1 MTDKGKILLVDDDAD
16 LLRLLSL
23 RMKTAGYNISTAAN
37 GNEALALLAM
47 EHPGLVITDL
57 KMDQMDGMAL
67 LDAIRREYP
76 TLPVIILTA
85 HGSIPDALLA
95 ANQGVFA
102 FLTKPFDGKDLMA
115 QVERAFSLTAA
126 VAPSAGKKGKDTS
139 WDRILTRSPKMQ
151 AVLDQAR
158 LVAASDASVFV
169 HGASGT
175 GKELLAQAIHQAS
188 PRRAQPFIALN
199 CAAFPEQLLESELFG
214 HKKGAFTGAANN
226 HQGLFQAAEKG
237 TLFLDE
243 IGDMPLSLQVKLL
256 RALQERVI
264 RPVGSTESIAVDVR
278 IISASHRDLE
288 KEMAERHFRD
298 DLYYRLCVVTLELPA
313 LAERPE
319 DIPLLAE
326 FFLRDTAAKNRKDV
340 RGIAPEAM
348 ELLVAAPWPGNVR
361 QLANVI
367 EQAVVLSTTPRIG
380 APLIRHALRDKE
392 GEVMPLADA
401 KGRFEMN
408 YLIQIMRMTRGNVS
422 QAAQLAQRNR
432 TEFYRL
438 LRRYHLDPSAFKENG
453 AVDEE
458 EGEE

>member
-1 MTDKGKILLVDDDAD
+1 MAKQAKILLVDDDAD

-23 RMKTAGYNISTAAN
+23 RMKSAGYQISTAAN
-37 GNEALALLAM
+37 GREALSQLAV
-47 EHPGLVITDL
+47 EHPALVVTDL
-57 KMDQMDGMAL
+57 KMDEMDGMAL
-67 LDAIRREYP
+67 LDAIRRDYP

-102 FLTKPFDGKDLMA
+102 FLTKPFDGKELMA
-115 QVERAFSLTAA
+115 EVERAFQLTAA
-126 VAPSAGKKGKDTS
+126 APQGKHGKEAAG
-139 WDRILTRSPKMQ
+139 WERILTRSAKMQ
-151 AVLDQAR
+151 ALLDQAR
-158 LVAASDASVFV
+158 LVAAADASVFI

-188 PRRAQPFIALN
+188 PRHDRPFVAVN
-199 CAAFPEQLLESELFG
+199 CGAFPEQLLESELFG
-214 HKKGAFTGAANN
+214 HKKGAFTGAASN
-226 HQGLFQAAEKG
+226 HVGLFQAADGG

-243 IGDMPLSLQVKLL
+243 IGDMPLALQVKLL
-256 RALQERVI
+256 RALQERQI
-264 RPVGSTESIAVDVR
+264 RPVGATETIPVDVR
-278 IISASHRDLE
+278 VISASHRDLE
-288 KEMAERHFRD
+288 REMAERRFRD

-313 LAERPE
+313 LAERAE

-326 FFLRDTAAKNRKDV
+326 HFLREAATRNRKDV

-348 ELLVAAPWPGNVR
+348 ELLVTAPWPGNVR

-380 APLIRHALRDKE
+380 APLIRHALRDRD
-392 GEVMPLADA
+392 GEVVPLADA

-408 YLIQIMRMTRGNVS
+408 YLIQLMRMTRGNVS

-438 LRRYHLDPSAFKENG
+438 LRRYHLDPATFK
-453 AVDEE
+453 
-458 EGEE
+458 EGEEENPET

>member
-1 MTDKGKILLVDDDAD
+1 MAKALKILLVDDDAD

-23 RMKTAGYNISTAAN
+23 RMKNAGYQISTAAN
-37 GNEALALLAM
+37 GREALSLLAI
-47 EHPGLVITDL
+47 EHPALVITDL
-57 KMDQMDGMAL
+57 KMDEMDGMAL
-67 LDAIRREYP
+67 LDAIRRDYP

-102 FLTKPFDGKDLMA
+102 FLTKPFDGKELMA
-115 QVERAFSLTAA
+115 EVERAFQLTAA
-126 VAPSAGKKGKDTS
+126 TPTGKKGRNDGG
-139 WDRILTRSPKMQ
+139 WERILTRSAKMQ
-151 AVLDQAR
+151 ALLDQAR
-158 LVAASDASVFV
+158 LVAAADASVFI

-188 PRRAQPFIALN
+188 NRRERPFVAVN
-199 CAAFPEQLLESELFG
+199 CGAFPEQLLESELFG
-214 HKKGAFTGAANN
+214 HKKGSFTGASGN
-226 HQGLFQAAEKG
+226 HVGLFQAADGG

-243 IGDMPLSLQVKLL
+243 IGDMPLALQVKLL
-256 RALQERVI
+256 RALQERQI
-264 RPVGSTESIAVDVR
+264 RPVGATETIPVDVR
-278 IISASHRDLE
+278 VLSASHRDLE
-288 KEMAERHFRD
+288 AEMAERRFRD
-298 DLYYRLCVVTLELPA
+298 DLYYRLCVVTLELPS

-326 FFLRDTAAKNRKDV
+326 HFLREAAQRNRKDV

-348 ELLVAAPWPGNVR
+348 ELLVTAAWPGNVR

-380 APLIRHALRDKE
+380 APLIRHALRDRD
-392 GEVMPLADA
+392 GEVVPLADA

-408 YLIQIMRMTRGNVS
+408 YLIQLMRMTRGNVS

-438 LRRYHLDPSAFKENG
+438 LRRYHLDPANFKEEG
-453 AVDEE
+453 AGDES
-458 EGEE
+458 

>member
-1 MTDKGKILLVDDDAD
+1 MDKGKILLVDDDAD

-23 RMKTAGYNISTAAN
+23 RMKSAGYAISTASN
-37 GNEALALLAM
+37 GSEALSVLAM

-57 KMDQMDGMAL
+57 KMEEMDGMAL
-67 LDAIRREYP
+67 LDAIRRDYP

-85 HGSIPDALLA
+85 HGSIPDALMA

-126 VAPSAGKKGKDTS
+126 SGGGRNGKKAQDLG
-139 WDRILTRSPKMQ
+139 WGRILTRSPKMQ
-151 AVLDQAR
+151 SVLDQAR
-158 LVAASDASVFV
+158 LVAASDASVFI

-188 PRRAQPFIALN
+188 PRRDRSFVAVN
-199 CAAFPEQLLESELFG
+199 CGAFPEQLLESELFG
-214 HKKGAFTGAANN
+214 HKKGAFTGAASN
-226 HQGLFQAAEKG
+226 HIGLFQAADGG

-243 IGDMPLSLQVKLL
+243 IGDMPLALQVKLL
-256 RALQERVI
+256 RALQERAI
-264 RPVGSTESIAVDVR
+264 RPVGATETIAVDVR

-288 KEMAERHFRD
+288 KEMSERRFRD
-298 DLYYRLCVVTLELPA
+298 DLYYRLCVVTLELPS

-326 FFLRDTAAKNRKDV
+326 HFLRITAAKNRKDV

-348 ELLVAAPWPGNVR
+348 ELLVSAPWPGNVR

-380 APLIRHALRDKE
+380 TPLIRHALRDRE

-401 KGRFEMN
+401 KGRFELN

-438 LRRYHLDPSAFKENG
+438 LRRYHLDPAAFKETG
-453 AVDEE
+453 EE
-458 EGEE
+458 E

>member
-1 MTDKGKILLVDDDAD
+1 MAKALKILLVDDDAD

-23 RMKTAGYNISTAAN
+23 RMKSAGYQISTAAN
-37 GNEALALLAM
+37 GREALSLLAI
-47 EHPGLVITDL
+47 EHPALVITDL
-57 KMDQMDGMAL
+57 KMDEMDGMAL
-67 LDAIRREYP
+67 LDAIRRDYP

-102 FLTKPFDGKDLMA
+102 FLTKPFDGKELMA
-115 QVERAFSLTAA
+115 EVERAFQLTAA
-126 VAPSAGKKGKDTS
+126 TPTGKKGRNDGG
-139 WDRILTRSPKMQ
+139 WERILTRSAKMQ
-151 AVLDQAR
+151 ALLDQAR
-158 LVAASDASVFV
+158 LVAAADASVFI

-188 PRRAQPFIALN
+188 NRRERPFVAVN
-199 CAAFPEQLLESELFG
+199 CGAFPEQLLESELFG
-214 HKKGAFTGAANN
+214 HKKGSFTGASGN
-226 HQGLFQAAEKG
+226 HVGLFQAADGG

-243 IGDMPLSLQVKLL
+243 IGDMPLALQVKLL
-256 RALQERVI
+256 RALQERQI
-264 RPVGSTESIAVDVR
+264 RPVGATETIPVDVR
-278 IISASHRDLE
+278 VLSASHRDLE
-288 KEMAERHFRD
+288 AEMAERRFRD
-298 DLYYRLCVVTLELPA
+298 DLYYRLCVVTLELPS

-326 FFLRDTAAKNRKDV
+326 HFLREAAQRNRKDV

-348 ELLVAAPWPGNVR
+348 ELLVTAAWPGNVR

-380 APLIRHALRDKE
+380 APLIRHALRDRD
-392 GEVMPLADA
+392 GEVVPLADA

-408 YLIQIMRMTRGNVS
+408 YLIQLMRMTRGNVS

-438 LRRYHLDPSAFKENG
+438 LRRYHLDPANFKEEG
-453 AVDEE
+453 AGDES
-458 EGEE
+458 

>member
-1 MTDKGKILLVDDDAD
+1 MAKQAKVLLVDDDAD

-23 RMKTAGYNISTAAN
+23 RMKSAGYQVSTAAN
-37 GNEALALLAM
+37 GREALSLLAV
-47 EHPGLVITDL
+47 EHPALVITDL
-57 KMDQMDGMAL
+57 KMDEMDGMAL
-67 LDAIRREYP
+67 LDAIRRDYP

-102 FLTKPFDGKDLMA
+102 FLTKPFDGKELMA
-115 QVERAFSLTAA
+115 EVERAFQLTAA
-126 VAPSAGKKGKDTS
+126 APQGKRGKDAAG
-139 WDRILTRSPKMQ
+139 WERILTRSAKMQ
-151 AVLDQAR
+151 ALLDQAR
-158 LVAASDASVFV
+158 LVAAADASVFI

-188 PRRAQPFIALN
+188 NRRDRPFVAVN
-199 CAAFPEQLLESELFG
+199 CGAFPEQLLESELFG
-214 HKKGAFTGAANN
+214 HKKGSFTGAASN
-226 HQGLFQAAEKG
+226 HIGLFQAADGG

-243 IGDMPLSLQVKLL
+243 IGDMPLALQVKLL
-256 RALQERVI
+256 RALQERQI
-264 RPVGSTESIAVDVR
+264 RPVGATETIPVDVR
-278 IISASHRDLE
+278 VISASHRDLE
-288 KEMAERHFRD
+288 EEMAARRFRD

-313 LAERPE
+313 LAERAE

-326 FFLRDTAAKNRKDV
+326 YFLREAATRNRKDV

-348 ELLVAAPWPGNVR
+348 ELLVTASWPGNVR

-367 EQAVVLSTTPRIG
+367 EQSVVLSTTPRIG
-380 APLIRHALRDKE
+380 APLIRHALRDRD
-392 GEVMPLADA
+392 GEVVPLADA

-438 LRRYHLDPSAFKENG
+438 LRRYHLDPATFKEDDSS
-453 AVDEE
+453 DEA
-458 EGEE
+458 

>member
-1 MTDKGKILLVDDDAD
+1 MEKGRILLVDDDAD

-23 RMKTAGYNISTAAN
+23 RMKAAGYVVSTAAS
-37 GNEALALLAM
+37 GSEALSVLAM
-47 EHPGLVITDL
+47 EHPSLVITDL
-57 KMDQMDGMAL
+57 KMDEMDGMAL
-67 LDAIRREYP
+67 LDAIRRDYP

-95 ANQGVFA
+95 ADQGVFA

-115 QVERAFSLTAA
+115 QVERAFNLTAA
-126 VAPSAGKKGKDTS
+126 VPPSSGKKGRDSS

-151 AVLDQAR
+151 TVLDQAR
-158 LVAASDASVFV
+158 LVAASDASVFI

-188 PRRAQPFIALN
+188 PRHGHAFIAVN

-214 HKKGAFTGAANN
+214 HKKGAFTGAASS
-226 HQGLFQAAEKG
+226 HQGLFQAAEGG

-243 IGDMPLSLQVKLL
+243 IGDMPLPLQVKLL
-256 RALQERVI
+256 RALQERMI
-264 RPVGSTESIAVDVR
+264 RPVGATESIAVDVR

-288 KEMAERHFRD
+288 QEMAARRFRD

-326 FFLRDTAAKNRKDV
+326 FFLRDAAAKNRKDV

-348 ELLVAAPWPGNVR
+348 ELLVSAPWPGNVR

-380 APLIRHALRDKE
+380 APLIRHALRDRE

-438 LRRYHLDPSAFKENG
+438 LHRYHLDPAAFKETG
-453 AVDEE
+453 GEAEEDE
-458 EGEE
+458 

>member
-1 MTDKGKILLVDDDAD
+1 MAKALKILLVDDDAD

-23 RMKTAGYNISTAAN
+23 RMKSAGYQISTAAN
-37 GNEALALLAM
+37 GREALSLLAI
-47 EHPGLVITDL
+47 EHPALVITDL
-57 KMDQMDGMAL
+57 KMDEMDGMAL
-67 LDAIRREYP
+67 LDAIRRDYP

-102 FLTKPFDGKDLMA
+102 FLTKPFDGKELMA
-115 QVERAFSLTAA
+115 EVERAFQLTAA
-126 VAPSAGKKGKDTS
+126 TPTGKKGRNDGG
-139 WDRILTRSPKMQ
+139 WERILTRSAKMQ
-151 AVLDQAR
+151 ALLDQAR
-158 LVAASDASVFV
+158 LVAAADASVFI

-188 PRRAQPFIALN
+188 NRRERPFVAVN
-199 CAAFPEQLLESELFG
+199 CGAFPEQLLESELFG
-214 HKKGAFTGAANN
+214 HKKGSFTGASGN
-226 HQGLFQAAEKG
+226 HVGLFQAADGG

-243 IGDMPLSLQVKLL
+243 IGDMPLALQVKLL
-256 RALQERVI
+256 RALQERQI
-264 RPVGSTESIAVDVR
+264 RPVGATETIPVDVR
-278 IISASHRDLE
+278 VLSASHRDLE
-288 KEMAERHFRD
+288 AEMAERRLRD
-298 DLYYRLCVVTLELPA
+298 DLYYRLCVVTLELPS

-326 FFLRDTAAKNRKDV
+326 HFLREAAQRNRKDV
-340 RGIAPEAM
+340 QGIAPEAM
-348 ELLVAAPWPGNVR
+348 ELLVTAAWPGNVR

-380 APLIRHALRDKE
+380 APLIRHALRDRD
-392 GEVMPLADA
+392 GEVVPLADA

-408 YLIQIMRMTRGNVS
+408 YLIQLMRMTRGNVS

-438 LRRYHLDPSAFKENG
+438 LRRYHLDPANFKEEG
-453 AVDEE
+453 AGDES
-458 EGEE
+458 

>member
-1 MTDKGKILLVDDDAD
+1 MEKGRILLVDDDAD

-23 RMKTAGYNISTAAN
+23 RMKTAGYAISTAAS
-37 GNEALALLAM
+37 GSEALSVLAM
-47 EHPGLVITDL
+47 EHPSLVITDL
-57 KMDQMDGMAL
+57 KMDEMDGMAL
-67 LDAIRREYP
+67 LDAIRRDYP

-95 ANQGVFA
+95 ADQGVFA

-115 QVERAFSLTAA
+115 QVERAFNLTAA
-126 VAPSAGKKGKDTS
+126 VPPSSGKKGRDSS

-151 AVLDQAR
+151 TVLDQAR
-158 LVAASDASVFV
+158 LVAASDASVFI

-188 PRRAQPFIALN
+188 PRRSHAFIAVN

-214 HKKGAFTGAANN
+214 HKKGAFTGAASS
-226 HQGLFQAAEKG
+226 HQGLFQAAEGG

-243 IGDMPLSLQVKLL
+243 IGDMPLPLQVKLL

-264 RPVGSTESIAVDVR
+264 RPVGATESIAVDVR

-288 KEMAERHFRD
+288 QEMAARRFRD

-326 FFLRDTAAKNRKDV
+326 FFLRDAAAKNRKDV

-348 ELLVAAPWPGNVR
+348 ELLVSAPWPGNVR

-380 APLIRHALRDKE
+380 APLIRHALRDRE

-438 LRRYHLDPSAFKENG
+438 LHRYHLDPAAFKEPG
-453 AVDEE
+453 GEAEE
-458 EGEE
+458 E

>member
-1 MTDKGKILLVDDDAD
+1 MAKALKILLVDDDAD

-23 RMKTAGYNISTAAN
+23 RMKSAGYQISTAAN
-37 GNEALALLAM
+37 GREALSLLAI
-47 EHPGLVITDL
+47 EHPALVITDL
-57 KMDQMDGMAL
+57 KMDEMDGMAL
-67 LDAIRREYP
+67 LDAIRRDYP

-85 HGSIPDALLA
+85 HGSIPDALVA

-102 FLTKPFDGKDLMA
+102 FLTKPFDGKELMA
-115 QVERAFSLTAA
+115 EVERAFQLTAA
-126 VAPSAGKKGKDTS
+126 TPTGKKGRNDGG
-139 WDRILTRSPKMQ
+139 WERILTRSAKMQ
-151 AVLDQAR
+151 ALLDQAR
-158 LVAASDASVFV
+158 LVAAADASVFI

-188 PRRAQPFIALN
+188 NRRERPFVAVN
-199 CAAFPEQLLESELFG
+199 CGAFPEQLLESELFG
-214 HKKGAFTGAANN
+214 HKKGSFTGASGN
-226 HQGLFQAAEKG
+226 HVGLFQAADGG

-243 IGDMPLSLQVKLL
+243 IGDMPLALQVKLL
-256 RALQERVI
+256 RALQERQI
-264 RPVGSTESIAVDVR
+264 RPVGATETIPVDVR
-278 IISASHRDLE
+278 VLSASHRDLE
-288 KEMAERHFRD
+288 AEMAERRFRD
-298 DLYYRLCVVTLELPA
+298 DLYYRLCVVTLELPS

-326 FFLRDTAAKNRKDV
+326 HFLREAAQRNRKDV

-348 ELLVAAPWPGNVR
+348 ELLVTAAWPGNVR

-380 APLIRHALRDKE
+380 APLIRHALRDRD
-392 GEVMPLADA
+392 GEVVPLADA

-408 YLIQIMRMTRGNVS
+408 YLIQLMRMTRGNVS

-438 LRRYHLDPSAFKENG
+438 LRRYHLDPANFKEEG
-453 AVDEE
+453 AGDES
-458 EGEE
+458 

>member
-1 MTDKGKILLVDDDAD
+1 MDKGKILLVDDDAD

-23 RMKTAGYNISTAAN
+23 RMKSAGYTVSTAAN
-37 GNEALALLAM
+37 GSEALSVLAM
-47 EHPGLVITDL
+47 EHPRLVITDL
-57 KMDQMDGMAL
+57 RMDQMDGMAL
-67 LDAIRREYP
+67 LEAIRRDYP

-85 HGSIPDALLA
+85 HGSIPDALVA

-126 VAPSAGKKGKDTS
+126 PLPPDGKKRADQPG
-139 WDRILTRSPKMQ
+139 WERILTRSPKME

-158 LVAASDASVFV
+158 LVAASSASVFI

-175 GKELLAQAIHQAS
+175 GKELLAQAIHQSS
-188 PRRAQPFIALN
+188 PRRDRPFIAVN

-214 HKKGAFTGAANN
+214 HEKGAFTGAATS
-226 HQGLFQAAEKG
+226 HQGLFQAADGG

-243 IGDMPLSLQVKLL
+243 IGDMPLPLQVKLL
-256 RALQERVI
+256 RALQEHCV
-264 RPVGSTESIAVDVR
+264 RPVGATESIPVDVR

-288 KEMAERHFRD
+288 QEMAARRFRD
-298 DLYYRLCVVTLELPA
+298 DLYYRLCVVTLELPS
-313 LAERPE
+313 LAQRPE

-326 FFLRDTAAKNRKDV
+326 HFLRETASKNRKEAN
-340 RGIAPEAM
+340 GITPEAM

-392 GEVMPLADA
+392 GEVLPLADA

-438 LRRYHLDPSAFKENG
+438 LRRYHLDPAAFKEG
-453 AVDEE
+453 GGDDEE
-458 EGEE
+458 

>member
-1 MTDKGKILLVDDDAD
+1 MIEKGKILLVDDDAD

-23 RMKTAGYNISTAAN
+23 RMKTAGYSVSTAAN
-37 GNEALALLAM
+37 GNEALSVLAM

-67 LDAIRREYP
+67 LDAIRRDYP

-95 ANQGVFA
+95 ADQGVFA

-126 VAPSAGKKGKDTS
+126 VAPSSGKKGKDTS

-175 GKELLAQAIHQAS
+175 GKELLAQAMHQAS
-188 PRRAQPFIALN
+188 PRRMQPFIALN

-288 KEMAERHFRD
+288 KEMAERRFRD
-298 DLYYRLCVVTLELPA
+298 DLYYRLCVVTLELPS

-326 FFLRDTAAKNRKDV
+326 FFLRDTAIKNRKDV
-340 RGIAPEAM
+340 RGIAPDAM

-392 GEVMPLADA
+392 GEVIPLADA

-438 LRRYHLDPSAFKENG
+438 LRRYHLDPAAFKENG
-453 AVDEE
+453 AADEE
-458 EGEE
+458 ENEE

>member
-1 MTDKGKILLVDDDAD
+1 MEKGRILLVDDDAD

-23 RMKTAGYNISTAAN
+23 RMKAAGYVVSTAAS
-37 GNEALALLAM
+37 GSEALSVLAM
-47 EHPGLVITDL
+47 EHPSLVITDL
-57 KMDQMDGMAL
+57 KMDEMDGMAL
-67 LDAIRREYP
+67 LDAIRRDYP

-95 ANQGVFA
+95 ADQGVFA

-115 QVERAFSLTAA
+115 QVERAFNLTAA
-126 VAPSAGKKGKDTS
+126 VPPSSGKKGRDSS

-151 AVLDQAR
+151 TVLDQAR
-158 LVAASDASVFV
+158 LVAASDASVFI

-188 PRRAQPFIALN
+188 PRHGHAFIAVN

-214 HKKGAFTGAANN
+214 HKKGAFTGAASS
-226 HQGLFQAAEKG
+226 HQGLFQAAEGG

-243 IGDMPLSLQVKLL
+243 IGDMPLPLQVKLL
-256 RALQERVI
+256 RALQERMI
-264 RPVGSTESIAVDVR
+264 RPVGATESIAVDVR

-288 KEMAERHFRD
+288 QEMAARRFRD

-326 FFLRDTAAKNRKDV
+326 FFLRDAAAKNRKDV

-348 ELLVAAPWPGNVR
+348 ELLVSAPWPGNVR

-380 APLIRHALRDKE
+380 APLIRHALRDRE

-438 LRRYHLDPSAFKENG
+438 LHRYHLDPAAFKE
-453 AVDEE
+453 
-458 EGEE
+458 

>member
-1 MTDKGKILLVDDDAD
+1 MAKQAKVLLVDDDAD

-23 RMKTAGYNISTAAN
+23 RMKSAGYQISTAAN
-37 GNEALALLAM
+37 GREALSQLAV
-47 EHPGLVITDL
+47 EHPALVVTDL
-57 KMDQMDGMAL
+57 KMDEMDGMAL
-67 LDAIRREYP
+67 LDAIRRDYP

-102 FLTKPFDGKDLMA
+102 FLTKPFDGKELMA
-115 QVERAFSLTAA
+115 EVERAFQLTAA
-126 VAPSAGKKGKDTS
+126 APQGKRGKEAAG
-139 WDRILTRSPKMQ
+139 WERILTRSAKMQ
-151 AVLDQAR
+151 ALLDQAR
-158 LVAASDASVFV
+158 LVAAADASVFI

-188 PRRAQPFIALN
+188 PRRDRPFVAVN
-199 CAAFPEQLLESELFG
+199 CGAFPEQLLESELFG
-214 HKKGAFTGAANN
+214 HKKGAFTGAASN
-226 HQGLFQAAEKG
+226 HVGLFQAADGG

-243 IGDMPLSLQVKLL
+243 IGDMPLALQVKLL
-256 RALQERVI
+256 RALQERQI
-264 RPVGSTESIAVDVR
+264 RPVGATETIPVDVR
-278 IISASHRDLE
+278 VISASHRDLE
-288 KEMAERHFRD
+288 REMAERRFRD

-313 LAERPE
+313 LAERAE

-326 FFLRDTAAKNRKDV
+326 HFLREAATRNRKDV

-348 ELLVAAPWPGNVR
+348 ELLVTAPWPGNVR

-380 APLIRHALRDKE
+380 APLIRHALRDRD
-392 GEVMPLADA
+392 GEVVPLADA

-408 YLIQIMRMTRGNVS
+408 YLIQLMRMTRGNVS

-438 LRRYHLDPSAFKENG
+438 LRRYHLDPATFKE
-453 AVDEE
+453 DEE
-458 EGEE
+458 ESPET

>member
-1 MTDKGKILLVDDDAD
+1 MAKALKILLVDDDAD

-23 RMKTAGYNISTAAN
+23 RMKNAGYQISTAAN
-37 GNEALALLAM
+37 GREALSLLAI
-47 EHPGLVITDL
+47 EHPALVITDL
-57 KMDQMDGMAL
+57 KMDEMDGMAL
-67 LDAIRREYP
+67 LDAIRRDYP

-85 HGSIPDALLA
+85 HGSIPDALVA

-102 FLTKPFDGKDLMA
+102 FLTKPFDGKELMA
-115 QVERAFSLTAA
+115 EVERAFQLTAA
-126 VAPSAGKKGKDTS
+126 TPTGKKGRNDGS
-139 WDRILTRSPKMQ
+139 WERILTRSAKMQ
-151 AVLDQAR
+151 ALLDQAR
-158 LVAASDASVFV
+158 LVAAADASVFI

-188 PRRAQPFIALN
+188 NRRERPFVAVN
-199 CAAFPEQLLESELFG
+199 CGAFPEQLLESELFG
-214 HKKGAFTGAANN
+214 HKKGSFTGASGN
-226 HQGLFQAAEKG
+226 HVGLFQAADGG

-243 IGDMPLSLQVKLL
+243 IGDMPLALQVKLL
-256 RALQERVI
+256 RALQERQI
-264 RPVGSTESIAVDVR
+264 RPVGATETIPVDVR
-278 IISASHRDLE
+278 VLSASHRDLE
-288 KEMAERHFRD
+288 AEMAERRFRD
-298 DLYYRLCVVTLELPA
+298 DLYYRLCVVTLELPS

-326 FFLRDTAAKNRKDV
+326 HFLREAAQRNRKDV

-348 ELLVAAPWPGNVR
+348 ELLVTAAWPGNVR

-380 APLIRHALRDKE
+380 APLIRHALRDRD
-392 GEVMPLADA
+392 GEVVPLADA

-408 YLIQIMRMTRGNVS
+408 YLIQLMRMTRGNVS

-438 LRRYHLDPSAFKENG
+438 LRRYHLDPANFKEEG
-453 AVDEE
+453 AGDES
-458 EGEE
+458 

>member
-1 MTDKGKILLVDDDAD
+1 MEKGRILLVDDDAD

-23 RMKTAGYNISTAAN
+23 RMKAAGYVVSTAAS
-37 GNEALALLAM
+37 GSEALSVLAM
-47 EHPGLVITDL
+47 EHPSLVITDL
-57 KMDQMDGMAL
+57 KMDEMDGMAL
-67 LDAIRREYP
+67 LDAIRRDYP

-95 ANQGVFA
+95 ADQGVFA

-115 QVERAFSLTAA
+115 QVERAFNLTAA
-126 VAPSAGKKGKDTS
+126 VPPSSGKKGRDSS

-151 AVLDQAR
+151 TVLDQAR
-158 LVAASDASVFV
+158 LVAASDASVFI

-188 PRRAQPFIALN
+188 PRHGHAFIAVN

-214 HKKGAFTGAANN
+214 HKKGAFTGAASS
-226 HQGLFQAAEKG
+226 HQGLFQAAEGG

-243 IGDMPLSLQVKLL
+243 IGDMPLPLQVKLL
-256 RALQERVI
+256 RALQERMI
-264 RPVGSTESIAVDVR
+264 RPVGATESIAVDVR

-288 KEMAERHFRD
+288 QEMAARRFRD

-326 FFLRDTAAKNRKDV
+326 FFLRDAAAKNRKDV

-348 ELLVAAPWPGNVR
+348 ELLVSAPWPGNVR

-380 APLIRHALRDKE
+380 APLIRHALRDRE

-438 LRRYHLDPSAFKENG
+438 LHRYHLDPAAFKEAG
-453 AVDEE
+453 GEAEE
-458 EGEE
+458 E

>member
-1 MTDKGKILLVDDDAD
+1 MAKALKILLVDDDAD

-23 RMKTAGYNISTAAN
+23 RMKNAGYQISTAAN
-37 GNEALALLAM
+37 GREALSLLAI
-47 EHPGLVITDL
+47 EHPALVITDL
-57 KMDQMDGMAL
+57 KMDEMDGMAL
-67 LDAIRREYP
+67 LDAIRRDYP

-85 HGSIPDALLA
+85 HGSIPDALVA

-102 FLTKPFDGKDLMA
+102 FLTKPFDGKELMA
-115 QVERAFSLTAA
+115 EVERAFQLTAA
-126 VAPSAGKKGKDTS
+126 TPAGKKGRNDGS
-139 WDRILTRSPKMQ
+139 WERILTRSAKMQ
-151 AVLDQAR
+151 ALLDQAR
-158 LVAASDASVFV
+158 LVAAADASVFI

-188 PRRAQPFIALN
+188 NRRERPFVAVN
-199 CAAFPEQLLESELFG
+199 CGAFPEQLLESELFG
-214 HKKGAFTGAANN
+214 HKKGSFTGASGN
-226 HQGLFQAAEKG
+226 HVGLFQAADGG

-243 IGDMPLSLQVKLL
+243 IGDMPLALQVKLL
-256 RALQERVI
+256 RALQERQI
-264 RPVGSTESIAVDVR
+264 RPVGATETIPVDVR
-278 IISASHRDLE
+278 VLSASHRDLE
-288 KEMAERHFRD
+288 AEMAERRFRD
-298 DLYYRLCVVTLELPA
+298 DLYYRLCVVTLELPS

-326 FFLRDTAAKNRKDV
+326 HFLREAAQRNRKDV

-348 ELLVAAPWPGNVR
+348 ELLVTAAWPGNVR

-380 APLIRHALRDKE
+380 APLIRHALRDRD
-392 GEVMPLADA
+392 GEVVPLADA

-408 YLIQIMRMTRGNVS
+408 YLIQLMRMTRGNVS

-438 LRRYHLDPSAFKENG
+438 LRRYHLDPANFKEEG
-453 AVDEE
+453 AGDES
-458 EGEE
+458 

>member
-1 MTDKGKILLVDDDAD
+1 MEKGRILLVDDDAD

-23 RMKTAGYNISTAAN
+23 RMKAAGYVVSTAAS
-37 GNEALALLAM
+37 GSEALSVLAM
-47 EHPGLVITDL
+47 EHPSLVITDL
-57 KMDQMDGMAL
+57 KMDEMDGMAL
-67 LDAIRREYP
+67 LDAIRRDYP

-95 ANQGVFA
+95 ADQGVFA

-115 QVERAFSLTAA
+115 QVERAFNLTAA
-126 VAPSAGKKGKDTS
+126 VPPSSGKKGRDSS

-151 AVLDQAR
+151 TVLDQAR
-158 LVAASDASVFV
+158 LVAASDASVFI

-188 PRRAQPFIALN
+188 PRHGHAFIAVN

-214 HKKGAFTGAANN
+214 HKKGAFTGAASS
-226 HQGLFQAAEKG
+226 HQGLFQAAEGG

-243 IGDMPLSLQVKLL
+243 IGDMPLPLQVKLL
-256 RALQERVI
+256 RALQERMI
-264 RPVGSTESIAVDVR
+264 RPVGATESIAVDVR

-288 KEMAERHFRD
+288 QEMAARRFRD

-326 FFLRDTAAKNRKDV
+326 FFLRDAAAKNRKDV

-348 ELLVAAPWPGNVR
+348 ELLVSAPWPGNVR

-380 APLIRHALRDKE
+380 APLIRHALRDRE

-438 LRRYHLDPSAFKENG
+438 LHRYHLDPAAFKEPG
-453 AVDEE
+453 GEAEE
-458 EGEE
+458 E

>member
-1 MTDKGKILLVDDDAD
+1 MEKGRILLVDDDAD

-23 RMKTAGYNISTAAN
+23 RMNTAGYAVSTAAS
-37 GNEALALLAM
+37 GNEALSVLAM
-47 EHPGLVITDL
+47 EHPSLVITDL
-57 KMDQMDGMAL
+57 KMDEMDGMAL
-67 LDAIRREYP
+67 LDAIRRDYP

-95 ANQGVFA
+95 ADQGVFA

-126 VAPSAGKKGKDTS
+126 VLPSSGKKGRDSS

-151 AVLDQAR
+151 TVLDQAR

-188 PRRAQPFIALN
+188 PRRNQAFIALN

-226 HQGLFQAAEKG
+226 HQGLFQAADKG

-264 RPVGSTESIAVDVR
+264 RPVGATESIAVDVR

-288 KEMAERHFRD
+288 QEMAARRFRD
-298 DLYYRLCVVTLELPA
+298 DLYYRLCVVTLELPS

-348 ELLVAAPWPGNVR
+348 ELLVGAPWPGNVR
-361 QLANVI
+361 QLANVV

-380 APLIRHALRDKE
+380 APLIRHALRDRE

-401 KGRFEMN
+401 KGRFEMH

-438 LRRYHLDPSAFKENG
+438 LRRYHLDPAAFKETDS
-453 AVDEE
+453 DESE
-458 EGEE
+458 VEV

>member
-1 MTDKGKILLVDDDAD
+1 MEKGRILLVDDDAD

-23 RMKTAGYNISTAAN
+23 RMKTAGYTVSTAAS
-37 GNEALALLAM
+37 GNEALSVLAM
-47 EHPGLVITDL
+47 EHPSLVITDL
-57 KMDQMDGMAL
+57 KMDEMDGMAL
-67 LDAIRREYP
+67 LDAIRRDYP

-95 ANQGVFA
+95 ADQGVFA

-115 QVERAFSLTAA
+115 QVERAFNLTAA
-126 VAPSAGKKGKDTS
+126 VPPSSGKKGRDSS

-151 AVLDQAR
+151 TVLDQAR
-158 LVAASDASVFV
+158 LVAASDASVFI

-188 PRRAQPFIALN
+188 PRHGHAFIAVN

-214 HKKGAFTGAANN
+214 HKKGAFTGAASS
-226 HQGLFQAAEKG
+226 HQGLFQAAEGG

-243 IGDMPLSLQVKLL
+243 IGDMPLPLQVKLL
-256 RALQERVI
+256 RALQERMI
-264 RPVGSTESIAVDVR
+264 RPVGATESIAVDVR

-288 KEMAERHFRD
+288 QEMAARRFRD

-326 FFLRDTAAKNRKDV
+326 FFLRDAAAKNRKDV

-348 ELLVAAPWPGNVR
+348 ELLVSAPWPGNVR

-380 APLIRHALRDKE
+380 APLIRHALRDRE

-438 LRRYHLDPSAFKENG
+438 LHRYHLDPAAFKEAG
-453 AVDEE
+453 GKAEE
-458 EGEE
+458 E

>member
-1 MTDKGKILLVDDDAD
+1 MEKGRILLVDDDAD

-23 RMKTAGYNISTAAN
+23 RMKAAGYVVSTAAN
-37 GNEALALLAM
+37 GSEALSVLAM
-47 EHPGLVITDL
+47 EHPSLVITDL
-57 KMDQMDGMAL
+57 KMDEMDGMAL
-67 LDAIRREYP
+67 LDAIRRDYP

-95 ANQGVFA
+95 ADQGVFA

-115 QVERAFSLTAA
+115 QVERAFNLTAA
-126 VAPSAGKKGKDTS
+126 VPPSSGKKGRDSS

-151 AVLDQAR
+151 TVLDQAR
-158 LVAASDASVFV
+158 LVAASDASVFI

-188 PRRAQPFIALN
+188 PRHSHAFIAVN

-214 HKKGAFTGAANN
+214 HKKGAFTGAASS
-226 HQGLFQAAEKG
+226 HQGLFQAAEGG

-243 IGDMPLSLQVKLL
+243 IGDMPLPLQVKLL
-256 RALQERVI
+256 RALQERMI
-264 RPVGSTESIAVDVR
+264 RPVGATESIAVDVR

-288 KEMAERHFRD
+288 QEMAARRFRD

-326 FFLRDTAAKNRKDV
+326 FFLRDAAAKNRKDV

-348 ELLVAAPWPGNVR
+348 ELLVSAPWPGNVR

-380 APLIRHALRDKE
+380 APLIRHALRDRE

-438 LRRYHLDPSAFKENG
+438 LHRYHLDPAAFKEPG
-453 AVDEE
+453 GEVEE
-458 EGEE
+458 E

>member
-1 MTDKGKILLVDDDAD
+1 MEKGKILLVDDDAD

-23 RMKTAGYNISTAAN
+23 RMKSAGYAVLTAAS
-37 GNEALALLAM
+37 GNEALSVLAM

-57 KMDQMDGMAL
+57 KMDEMDGMAL
-67 LDAIRREYP
+67 LDAIRRDFP

-85 HGSIPDALLA
+85 HGSIPDALVA
-95 ANQGVFA
+95 ADQGVFA

-115 QVERAFSLTAA
+115 QVDRAFNLTAA
-126 VAPSAGKKGKDTS
+126 STGNRKSPDRGFE
-139 WDRILTRSPKMQ
+139 RILTRSPRMQ

-158 LVAASDASVFV
+158 LVAASDASVFI

-188 PRRAQPFIALN
+188 PRRSKAFVAVN
-199 CAAFPEQLLESELFG
+199 CGAFPEQLLESELFG
-214 HKKGAFTGAANN
+214 HKKGAFTGAASN
-226 HQGLFQAAEKG
+226 HVGLFQAADGG

-243 IGDMPLSLQVKLL
+243 IGDMPLALQVKLL

-264 RPVGSTESIAVDVR
+264 RPVGATESIPVDVR
-278 IISASHRDLE
+278 VISASHRDLE
-288 KEMAERHFRD
+288 KEMAERRFRD
-298 DLYYRLCVVTLELPA
+298 DLYYRLCVVTLELPS

-326 FFLRDTAAKNRKDV
+326 FFLRETASKNRKDV

-380 APLIRHALRDKE
+380 APLIRHALRDRE
-392 GEVMPLADA
+392 GEVLPLADA

-438 LRRYHLDPSAFKENG
+438 LRRYHLDPAAFKE
-453 AVDEE
+453 
-458 EGEE
+458 EGTE

>member
-1 MTDKGKILLVDDDAD
+1 VNKGKILLVDDDAD

-23 RMKTAGYNISTAAN
+23 RMKNAGYLVSVATN
-37 GNEALALLAM
+37 GSEALSKLAV
-47 EHPGLVITDL
+47 EHPSLVITDL
-57 KMDQMDGMAL
+57 KMDEMDGMAL
-67 LDAIRREYP
+67 LDAIRRDYP

-102 FLTKPFDGKDLMA
+102 FLTKPFDGKELMA
-115 QVERAFSLTAA
+115 EVERAFQLTA
-126 VAPSAGKKGKDTS
+126 PNQSDKIGSKGTS
-139 WDRILTRSPKMQ
+139 PWSRILTRSPKMQ
-151 AVLDQAR
+151 SLLDQAR
-158 LVAASDASVFV
+158 LVAAADASVFI

-188 PRRAQPFIALN
+188 SRRDRPFVAVN
-199 CAAFPEQLLESELFG
+199 CGAFPEQLLESELFG
-214 HKKGAFTGAANN
+214 HRKGAFTGAASN
-226 HQGLFQAAEKG
+226 HEGLFQAADGG

-256 RALQERVI
+256 RALQERQV
-264 RPVGSTESIAVDVR
+264 RPVGATETIPVDVR
-278 IISASHRDLE
+278 VLSASHRDLE
-288 KEMAERHFRD
+288 REMAERRFRD
-298 DLYYRLCVVTLELPA
+298 DLYYRLCVVTLELPS

-326 FFLRDTAAKNRKDV
+326 HFLREAAQRNRKDV

-348 ELLVAAPWPGNVR
+348 ELLVSAPWPGNVR

-380 APLIRHALRDKE
+380 APLIRHALRDRE

-438 LRRYHLDPSAFKENG
+438 LRRYHLDPASFKE
-453 AVDEE
+453 
-458 EGEE
+458 GESDAAED

>member
-1 MTDKGKILLVDDDAD
+1 MEKGKILLVDDDTD

-23 RMKTAGYNISTAAN
+23 RMKSAGYAVNTAID
-37 GNEALALLAM
+37 GNEALSVLAM
-47 EHPGLVITDL
+47 EHPALVITDL
-57 KMDQMDGMAL
+57 KMGKMDGMAL
-67 LDAIRREYP
+67 LDAIRRDYP

-95 ANQGVFA
+95 ADQGVFA

-126 VAPSAGKKGKDTS
+126 VLPTSGKPGKDS
-139 WDRILTRSPKMQ
+139 GWERILTRSPKMQ

-158 LVAASDASVFV
+158 LVAASGASVFI

-175 GKELLAQAIHQAS
+175 GEELLAQAIHQAS
-188 PRRAQPFIALN
+188 PRRNHAFIAVN

-226 HQGLFQAAEKG
+226 HQGLFQAAEGG

-264 RPVGSTESIAVDVR
+264 RPVGATESIPVDVR

-288 KEMAERHFRD
+288 QEMAARRFRD

-348 ELLVAAPWPGNVR
+348 ELMVAAPWPGNVR

-380 APLIRHALRDKE
+380 APLVRHALRDRE
-392 GEVMPLADA
+392 GEVLPLADA

-438 LRRYHLDPSAFKENG
+438 LRRYHLDPAAFKETDG
-453 AVDEE
+453 EDEVE
-458 EGEE
+458 E

>member
-1 MTDKGKILLVDDDAD
+1 MAKALNILLVDDDAD

-23 RMKTAGYNISTAAN
+23 RMKSAGYQISTAAN
-37 GNEALALLAM
+37 GREALSLLAI
-47 EHPGLVITDL
+47 EHPALVITDL
-57 KMDQMDGMAL
+57 KMDEMDGMAL
-67 LDAIRREYP
+67 LDAIRRDYP

-102 FLTKPFDGKDLMA
+102 FLTKPFDGKELMA
-115 QVERAFSLTAA
+115 EVERAFQLTAA
-126 VAPSAGKKGKDTS
+126 TPTGKKGRNDGG
-139 WDRILTRSPKMQ
+139 WERILTRSAKMQ
-151 AVLDQAR
+151 ALLDQAR
-158 LVAASDASVFV
+158 LVAAADASVFI

-188 PRRAQPFIALN
+188 NRRERPFVAVN
-199 CAAFPEQLLESELFG
+199 CGAFPEQLLESELFG
-214 HKKGAFTGAANN
+214 HKKGSFTGASGN
-226 HQGLFQAAEKG
+226 HVGLFQAADGG

-243 IGDMPLSLQVKLL
+243 IGDMPLALQVKLL
-256 RALQERVI
+256 RALQERQI
-264 RPVGSTESIAVDVR
+264 RPVGATETIPVDVR
-278 IISASHRDLE
+278 VLSASHRDLE
-288 KEMAERHFRD
+288 AEMAERRFRD
-298 DLYYRLCVVTLELPA
+298 DLYYRLCVVTLELPS

-326 FFLRDTAAKNRKDV
+326 HFLREAAQRNRKDV

-348 ELLVAAPWPGNVR
+348 ELLVTAAWPGNVR

-380 APLIRHALRDKE
+380 APLIRHALRDRD
-392 GEVMPLADA
+392 GEVVPLADA

-408 YLIQIMRMTRGNVS
+408 YLIQLMRMTRGNVS

-438 LRRYHLDPSAFKENG
+438 LRRYHLDPANFKEEG
-453 AVDEE
+453 AGDES
-458 EGEE
+458 

>member
-1 MTDKGKILLVDDDAD
+1 MNKGKILLVDDDAD

-23 RMKTAGYNISTAAN
+23 RMKNAGYLVSTAAN
-37 GNEALALLAM
+37 GSEALSELAV
-47 EHPGLVITDL
+47 EHPSLVITDL
-57 KMDQMDGMAL
+57 KMDEMDGMAL
-67 LDAIRREYP
+67 LDAIRRDYP

-102 FLTKPFDGKDLMA
+102 FLTKPFDGKELMA
-115 QVERAFSLTAA
+115 EVERAFQLTA
-126 VAPSAGKKGKDTS
+126 PNQSAKAGSKGANAWS
-139 WDRILTRSPKMQ
+139 RILTRSPKMQ
-151 AVLDQAR
+151 SLLDQAR
-158 LVAASDASVFV
+158 LVAAADASVFI

-188 PRRAQPFIALN
+188 GRRDRPFIAVN
-199 CAAFPEQLLESELFG
+199 CGAFPEQLLESELFG
-214 HKKGAFTGAANN
+214 HRKGAFTGAASN
-226 HQGLFQAAEKG
+226 HEGLFQAADGG

-256 RALQERVI
+256 RALQERQV
-264 RPVGSTESIAVDVR
+264 RPVGATETIPVDVR
-278 IISASHRDLE
+278 VLSASHRDLE
-288 KEMAERHFRD
+288 REMAERRFRD
-298 DLYYRLCVVTLELPA
+298 DLYYRLCVVTLELPS

-326 FFLRDTAAKNRKDV
+326 HFLREAAQRNRKDV

-348 ELLVAAPWPGNVR
+348 ELLVSAPWPGNVR

-380 APLIRHALRDKE
+380 APLIRHALRDRE

-438 LRRYHLDPSAFKENG
+438 LRRYHLDPASFKE
-453 AVDEE
+453 
-458 EGEE
+458 GESDAAED

>member
-1 MTDKGKILLVDDDAD
+1 MDKGKILLVDDDAD

-23 RMKTAGYNISTAAN
+23 RMKSAGYAILTAAN
-37 GNEALALLAM
+37 GSEALSVLAM

-57 KMDQMDGMAL
+57 KMDEMDGMAL
-67 LDAIRREYP
+67 LDAIRRDYP

-85 HGSIPDALLA
+85 HGSIPDALVA
-95 ANQGVFA
+95 ADQGVFA

-115 QVERAFSLTAA
+115 QVERAFNLTAA
-126 VAPSAGKKGKDTS
+126 STGSRKTS
-139 WDRILTRSPKMQ
+139 DLGFERILTRSPRMQ

-158 LVAASDASVFV
+158 LVAASDASVFI

-175 GKELLAQAIHQAS
+175 GKELLAQAIHRSS
-188 PRRAQPFIALN
+188 PRRNKPFVAVN
-199 CAAFPEQLLESELFG
+199 CGAFPEQLLESELFG
-214 HKKGAFTGAANN
+214 HKKGAFTGAASN
-226 HQGLFQAAEKG
+226 HVGLFQAADGG

-243 IGDMPLSLQVKLL
+243 IGDMPLALQVKLL
-256 RALQERVI
+256 RALQERVV
-264 RPVGSTESIAVDVR
+264 RPVGATESIPVDVR
-278 IISASHRDLE
+278 VISASHRDLE
-288 KEMAERHFRD
+288 KEMAERRFRD
-298 DLYYRLCVVTLELPA
+298 DLYYRLCVVTLELPS

-326 FFLRDTAAKNRKDV
+326 FFLRDTASKNRKDV

-380 APLIRHALRDKE
+380 APLIRHALRDRE
-392 GEVMPLADA
+392 GEVLPLADA

-438 LRRYHLDPSAFKENG
+438 LRRYHLDPAAFKEE
-453 AVDEE
+453 DSD
-458 EGEE
+458 

>member
-1 MTDKGKILLVDDDAD
+1 MEKGRILLVDDDAD

-23 RMKTAGYNISTAAN
+23 RMKAAGYAVSTAAS
-37 GNEALALLAM
+37 GSEALSVLAM
-47 EHPGLVITDL
+47 EHPSLVITDL
-57 KMDQMDGMAL
+57 KMDEMDGMAL
-67 LDAIRREYP
+67 LDAIRRDYP

-95 ANQGVFA
+95 ADQGVFA

-115 QVERAFSLTAA
+115 QVERAFNLTAA
-126 VAPSAGKKGKDTS
+126 VPPSSGKKGRDSS
-139 WDRILTRSPKMQ
+139 WERILTRSPKMQ
-151 AVLDQAR
+151 TVLDQAR
-158 LVAASDASVFV
+158 LVAASDASVFI

-188 PRRAQPFIALN
+188 PRRSHAFIAVN

-214 HKKGAFTGAANN
+214 HKKGAFTGAASS
-226 HQGLFQAAEKG
+226 HQGLFQAAEGG

-243 IGDMPLSLQVKLL
+243 IGDMPLPLQVKLL

-264 RPVGSTESIAVDVR
+264 RPVGATESIPVDVR

-288 KEMAERHFRD
+288 QEMAVRRFRD

-326 FFLRDTAAKNRKDV
+326 FFLRDAAAKNRKDV

-348 ELLVAAPWPGNVR
+348 ELLVSAPWPGNVR

-380 APLIRHALRDKE
+380 APLIRHALRDRE

-438 LRRYHLDPSAFKENG
+438 LHRYHLDPAAFKETG
-453 AVDEE
+453 GEAEEDE
-458 EGEE
+458 

>member
-1 MTDKGKILLVDDDAD
+1 MEKGRILLVDDDAD

-23 RMKTAGYNISTAAN
+23 RMKAAGYVVSTAAS
-37 GNEALALLAM
+37 GSEALSVLAM
-47 EHPGLVITDL
+47 EHPSLVITDL
-57 KMDQMDGMAL
+57 KMDEMDGMAL
-67 LDAIRREYP
+67 LDAIRRDYP

-95 ANQGVFA
+95 ADQGVFA

-115 QVERAFSLTAA
+115 QVERAFNLTAA
-126 VAPSAGKKGKDTS
+126 VPPSSGKKGRDSS

-151 AVLDQAR
+151 TVLDQAR
-158 LVAASDASVFV
+158 LVAASDASVFI

-188 PRRAQPFIALN
+188 PRRSHAFIAVN

-214 HKKGAFTGAANN
+214 HKKGAFTGAASS
-226 HQGLFQAAEKG
+226 HQGLFQAAEGG

-243 IGDMPLSLQVKLL
+243 IGDMPLPLQVKLL

-264 RPVGSTESIAVDVR
+264 RPVGATESIAVDVR

-288 KEMAERHFRD
+288 QEMAARRFRD

-326 FFLRDTAAKNRKDV
+326 FFLRDAAAKNRKDV

-348 ELLVAAPWPGNVR
+348 ELLVSAPWPGNVR

-380 APLIRHALRDKE
+380 APLIRHALRDRE

-438 LRRYHLDPSAFKENG
+438 LHRYHLDPAAFKEPG
-453 AVDEE
+453 GEAEE
-458 EGEE
+458 E

>member
-1 MTDKGKILLVDDDAD
+1 MDKGKILLVDDDAD

-23 RMKTAGYNISTAAN
+23 RMKTAGYAVSTAAN
-37 GNEALALLAM
+37 GNEALSVLAM
-47 EHPGLVITDL
+47 EHPSLVITDL

-95 ANQGVFA
+95 ADQGVFA

-126 VAPSAGKKGKDTS
+126 VLPSSGKKGKDTS

-151 AVLDQAR
+151 SVLDQAR

-188 PRRAQPFIALN
+188 PRRSKPFIALN

-226 HQGLFQAAEKG
+226 HQGLFQAAEGG

-264 RPVGSTESIAVDVR
+264 RPVGATESIAVDVR

-288 KEMAERHFRD
+288 KEMAERRFRD

-348 ELLVAAPWPGNVR
+348 ELLVAASWPGNVR

-438 LRRYHLDPSAFKENG
+438 LRRYHLDPAAFKENG
-453 AVDEE
+453 AADEE
-458 EGEE
+458 DSEE

>member
-1 MTDKGKILLVDDDAD
+1 MAKALKILLVDDDAD

-23 RMKTAGYNISTAAN
+23 RMKSAGYQISTAAN
-37 GNEALALLAM
+37 GREALSLLAI
-47 EHPGLVITDL
+47 EHPALVITDL
-57 KMDQMDGMAL
+57 KMDEMDGMAL
-67 LDAIRREYP
+67 LDAIRRDYP

-102 FLTKPFDGKDLMA
+102 FLTKPFDGKELMA
-115 QVERAFSLTAA
+115 EVERAFQLTAA
-126 VAPSAGKKGKDTS
+126 TPTGKKGRNDGG
-139 WDRILTRSPKMQ
+139 WERILTRSAKMQ
-151 AVLDQAR
+151 ALLDQAR
-158 LVAASDASVFV
+158 LVAAADASVFI

-188 PRRAQPFIALN
+188 NRRERPFVAVN
-199 CAAFPEQLLESELFG
+199 CGAFPEQLLESELFG
-214 HKKGAFTGAANN
+214 HKKGSFTGASGN
-226 HQGLFQAAEKG
+226 HVGLFQAADGG
-237 TLFLDE
+237 TLFLAE
-243 IGDMPLSLQVKLL
+243 IGDLPLALQVKLL
-256 RALQERVI
+256 RALQERQI
-264 RPVGSTESIAVDVR
+264 RPVGATETIPVDVR
-278 IISASHRDLE
+278 VLSASHRDLE
-288 KEMAERHFRD
+288 AEMAERRFRD
-298 DLYYRLCVVTLELPA
+298 DLYYRLCVVTLELPS

-326 FFLRDTAAKNRKDV
+326 HFLREAAQRNRKDV

-348 ELLVAAPWPGNVR
+348 ELLVTAAWPGNVR

-380 APLIRHALRDKE
+380 APLIRHALRDRD
-392 GEVMPLADA
+392 GEVVPLADA

-408 YLIQIMRMTRGNVS
+408 YLIQLMRMTRGNVS

-438 LRRYHLDPSAFKENG
+438 LRRYHLDPANFKEEG
-453 AVDEE
+453 AGDES
-458 EGEE
+458 

>member
-95 ANQGVFA
+95 ADQGVFA

-151 AVLDQAR
+151 VVLDQAR

-256 RALQERVI
+256 RALQERMI

-288 KEMAERHFRD
+288 KEMAERRFRD

-392 GEVMPLADA
+392 GEVVPLADA

-453 AVDEE
+453 TADEE

>member
-1 MTDKGKILLVDDDAD
+1 
-16 LLRLLSL
+16 
-23 RMKTAGYNISTAAN
+23 
-37 GNEALALLAM
+37 
-47 EHPGLVITDL
+47 
-57 KMDQMDGMAL
+57 
-67 LDAIRREYP
+67 
-76 TLPVIILTA
+76 
-85 HGSIPDALLA
+85 
-95 ANQGVFA
+95 
-102 FLTKPFDGKDLMA
+102 
-115 QVERAFSLTAA
+115 
-126 VAPSAGKKGKDTS
+126 
-139 WDRILTRSPKMQ
+139 MQ

-256 RALQERVI
+256 RALQERMI

-288 KEMAERHFRD
+288 KEMAERRFRD

-453 AVDEE
+453 TVDEE

>member
-1 MTDKGKILLVDDDAD
+1 MAKALKILLVDDDAD

-23 RMKTAGYNISTAAN
+23 RMKSAGYQISTAAN
-37 GNEALALLAM
+37 GREALSLLAI
-47 EHPGLVITDL
+47 EHPALVITDL
-57 KMDQMDGMAL
+57 KMDEMDGMAL
-67 LDAIRREYP
+67 LDAIRRDYP

-85 HGSIPDALLA
+85 HGSIPDALVA

-102 FLTKPFDGKDLMA
+102 FLTKPFDGKELMA
-115 QVERAFSLTAA
+115 EVERAFQLTAA
-126 VAPSAGKKGKDTS
+126 TPAGKKGRNDGS
-139 WDRILTRSPKMQ
+139 WERILTRSAKMQ
-151 AVLDQAR
+151 ALLDQAR
-158 LVAASDASVFV
+158 LVAAADASVFI

-188 PRRAQPFIALN
+188 NRRERPFVAVN
-199 CAAFPEQLLESELFG
+199 CGAFPEQLLESELFG
-214 HKKGAFTGAANN
+214 HKKGSFTGASGN
-226 HQGLFQAAEKG
+226 HVGLFQAADGG

-243 IGDMPLSLQVKLL
+243 IGDMPLALQVKLL
-256 RALQERVI
+256 RALQERQI
-264 RPVGSTESIAVDVR
+264 RPVGATETIPVDVR
-278 IISASHRDLE
+278 VLSASHRDLE
-288 KEMAERHFRD
+288 AEMAERRFRD
-298 DLYYRLCVVTLELPA
+298 DLYYRLCVVTLELPS

-326 FFLRDTAAKNRKDV
+326 HFLREAAQRNRKDV

-348 ELLVAAPWPGNVR
+348 ELLVTAAWPGNVR

-380 APLIRHALRDKE
+380 APLIRHALRDRD
-392 GEVMPLADA
+392 GEVVPLADA

-408 YLIQIMRMTRGNVS
+408 YLIQLMRMTRGNVS

-438 LRRYHLDPSAFKENG
+438 LRRYHLDPANFKEEG
-453 AVDEE
+453 AGDES
-458 EGEE
+458 

>member
-1 MTDKGKILLVDDDAD
+1 MEKGRILLVDDDAD

-23 RMKTAGYNISTAAN
+23 RMKAAGYVVSTAAN
-37 GNEALALLAM
+37 GSEALSVLAM
-47 EHPGLVITDL
+47 EHPSLVITDL
-57 KMDQMDGMAL
+57 KMDEMDGMAL
-67 LDAIRREYP
+67 LDAIRRDYP

-95 ANQGVFA
+95 ADQGVFA

-115 QVERAFSLTAA
+115 QVERAFNLTAA
-126 VAPSAGKKGKDTS
+126 VPPSSGKKGRDSS

-151 AVLDQAR
+151 TVLDQAR
-158 LVAASDASVFV
+158 LVAASDASVFI

-188 PRRAQPFIALN
+188 PRHSQAFIAVN

-214 HKKGAFTGAANN
+214 HKKGAFTGAASS
-226 HQGLFQAAEKG
+226 HQGLFQAAEGG

-243 IGDMPLSLQVKLL
+243 IGDMPLPLQVKLL
-256 RALQERVI
+256 RALQERMI
-264 RPVGSTESIAVDVR
+264 RPVGATESIAVDVR

-288 KEMAERHFRD
+288 QEMAARRFRD

-326 FFLRDTAAKNRKDV
+326 FFLRDAAAKNRKDV

-348 ELLVAAPWPGNVR
+348 ELLVSAPWPGNVR

-380 APLIRHALRDKE
+380 APLIRHALRDRE

-438 LRRYHLDPSAFKENG
+438 LHRYHLDPAAFKEPG
-453 AVDEE
+453 GEAEE
-458 EGEE
+458 E